1 MNNSIHLSLWFY
13 NYGLRFQIYTNK
25 EMNILSKLNLLPNQ
39 KLCLTIEEAAIYS
52 MLGENRLRKIIEENR
67 TLDWVLYV
75 GSWIRVKR
83 PQFEEWIMQQN
94 YL

>member
-1 MNNSIHLSLWFY
+1 
-13 NYGLRFQIYTNK
+13 
-25 EMNILSKLNLLPNQ
+25 MNILSKLNLLPNQ

-75 GSWIRVKR
+75 GSWIRIKDLNLRSGLCNKTIYNGKILVS
-83 PQFEEWIMQQN
+83 
-94 YL
+94 